1 MEGAAEKIEALI
13 EVGKNFNYNNFAEL
27 EPQRRWAVTYNP
39 GWVSWTARVNGAI
52 SALFAKDSAPIRMLQ
67 EAWSIDILGNGPDKF
82 ERAFGYFMG
91 VLETAR
97 DVIKEDT
104 FNELV
109 SHKAGAPLSASNR
122 VFIVHGRDDRAKGE
136 LEVILREMGLE
147 PVVLHRQAD
156 GGKTLIEK
164 FEHYSDVGFAF
175 ILLTPDEIA
184 YLASEENKPDEER
197 EKEHRARPNTIF
209 EFGFFV
215 GRLGRSR
222 TCCIYKSPVMVPSD
236 LNGLVYKHFENSI
249 EEVAYSISK
258 ELKAAGYTLK

>member
-13 EVGKNFNYNNFAEL
+13 RAGREFTYENFAEL

-39 GWVSWTARVNGAI
+39 EWVSWTTRVTGAI
-52 SALFAKDSAPIRMLQ
+52 GSLFAKDSAPARMLE
-67 EAWSIDILGNGPDKF
+67 EAWGIKTLGNGPDKF
-82 ERAFGYFMG
+82 ERALGYFMG
-91 VLETAR
+91 VLQTAH
-97 DVIKEDT
+97 DIIEDDT

-109 SHKAGAPLSASNR
+109 SDKATAPLSASNR
-122 VFIVHGRDDRAKGE
+122 VFIVHGRDDKAKGE
-136 LEVILREMGLE
+136 LEVILGEMGLE
-147 PVVLHRQAD
+147 PIVLHRQAD

-184 YLASEENKPDEER
+184 YLVAEEAKPDEER
-197 EKEHRARPNTIF
+197 EKEHRARPNAIF

-215 GRLGRSR
+215 GRLGRNR
-222 TCCIYKSPVMVPSD
+222 TCCIYKSPVTVPSD
-236 LNGLVYKHFENSI
+236 LDGLVYKRFENSI
-249 EEVAYSISK
+249 EEVAYSLGK